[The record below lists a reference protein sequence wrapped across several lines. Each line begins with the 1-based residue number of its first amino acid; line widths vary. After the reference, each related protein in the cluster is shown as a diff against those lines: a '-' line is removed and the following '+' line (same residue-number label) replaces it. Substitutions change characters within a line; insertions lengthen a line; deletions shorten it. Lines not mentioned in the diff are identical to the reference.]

1 MVYIQKLKYLCILKN
16 CHRCS
21 KTLWQKREEETVFSI
36 SYDGGKIPF
45 FHFEKISFLLVYN
58 IGNVEKNQL
67 SLWIPANLLIKKI
80 ILKIITTDL
89 IWKWIRFSR
98 CFDCEFPCS
107 LVIYV
112 FTGYFWCSLLGY
124 LSLLYLLTKFG
135 SQLEYKIF
143 NILRCKKIWDERIRV
158 ENFYFWD
165 ISFCFI
171 LIFFSLSTTS

>member
-89 IWKWIRFSR
+89 IWRMDSLFQMFWLWISMFACDIRVHKLF
-98 CFDCEFPCS
+98 
-107 LVIYV
+107 LVLFARI
-112 FTGYFWCSLLGY
+112 
-124 LSLLYLLTKFG
+124 
-135 SQLEYKIF
+135 SQLTLSSNE
-143 NILRCKKIWDERIRV
+143 IRKPTWV
-158 ENFYFWD
+158 
-165 ISFCFI
+165 
-171 LIFFSLSTTS
+171 